1 MIRLSKGPKSAPP
14 SEEGS
19 DADPSLRVRGSNVGP
34 LRERAPQPAPE
45 GSSASPL
52 PWASTPEREALVDEG
67 VGVFGRLYGRPIT
80 REEAR
85 LAMERLIALFDLL
98 DQWDREKQA
107 RSVDDDH
114 RAA

>member
-1 MIRLSKGPKSAPP
+1 L
-14 SEEGS
+14 
-19 DADPSLRVRGSNVGP
+19 DPRHRRHGSNVGP
-34 LRERAPQPAPE
+34 LRERPAQPGLE

-67 VGVFGRLYGRPIT
+67 VGVFGRLYGRPVT

-85 LAMERLIALFDLL
+85 LAMERLIAFFDLL

-107 RSVDDDH
+107 RSGYEDH

>member
-1 MIRLSKGPKSAPP
+1 
-14 SEEGS
+14 
-19 DADPSLRVRGSNVGP
+19 
-34 LRERAPQPAPE
+34 
-45 GSSASPL
+45 
-52 PWASTPEREALVDEG
+52 VDEG
-67 VGVFGRLYGRPIT
+67 VRVFGRLYGRPIT

-85 LAMERLIALFDLL
+85 LAMERLIAFFDLL